1 MNLNHLLGLV
11 SNITTKYAAKTHY
24 TGENFNIFS
33 ILKLT
38 GDEVRL
44 HSRFIGELLNPSG
57 AHGQGS
63 KFLELFISEI
73 KPSEDYTQQQ
83 INKAEVIVEESI
95 GEISVD
101 YEKGGRIDLVIKFPD
116 TKRHI
121 VIENKIWAADQFKQL
136 WRYYS
141 HYPDAH
147 LLYLTPKKR
156 YPSKDS
162 LHKLTNDDLTFI
174 TYENH
179 IRKWIEAC
187 LKESVN
193 HPLIR
198 EVLNQYLN
206 TIKIIVQQT
215 NIHEMN
221 NEIIDEIIASGNIE
235 SALVIGR
242 LVEDLKLK
250 IMDSFKGHLSE
261 MAKVNGFELLIWD
274 KDSQFGKKGTAFLF
288 TKDNSY
294 AIEFY
299 FNIDFADLV
308 FGIVE
313 IKDDEWLINSFGK
326 KYQSVDCFN
335 NATWDQV
342 YKVDAIILNDL
353 FKITKDGF
361 EEIEI
366 LKQKNIYG

>member
-1 MNLNHLLGLV
+1 
-11 SNITTKYAAKTHY
+11 
-24 TGENFNIFS
+24 
-33 ILKLT
+33 
-38 GDEVRL
+38 
-44 HSRFIGELLNPSG
+44 
-57 AHGQGS
+57 
-63 KFLELFISEI
+63 
-73 KPSEDYTQQQ
+73 
-83 INKAEVIVEESI
+83 
-95 GEISVD
+95 
-101 YEKGGRIDLVIKFPD
+101 
-116 TKRHI
+116 
-121 VIENKIWAADQFKQL
+121 
-136 WRYYS
+136 
-141 HYPDAH
+141 
-147 LLYLTPKKR
+147 
-156 YPSKDS
+156 
-162 LHKLTNDDLTFI
+162 
-174 TYENH
+174 
-179 IRKWIEAC
+179 
-187 LKESVN
+187 
-193 HPLIR
+193 
-198 EVLNQYLN
+198 
-206 TIKIIVQQT
+206 
-215 NIHEMN
+215 
-221 NEIIDEIIASGNIE
+221 
-235 SALVIGR
+235 
-242 LVEDLKLK
+242 
-250 IMDSFKGHLSE
+250 